1 MPGGTTD
8 DNGVSSTVS
17 LNGLQI
23 KLCRYFCEQKGLS
36 SSDALNKLELKL
48 PNTLL

>member
-8 DNGVSSTVS
+8 KNGVSSTGS
-17 LNGLQI
+17 LDGLQI
-23 KLCRYFCEQKGLS
+23 TLCRYFCEQKGLGN
-36 SSDALNKLELKL
+36 SDLLNKLELKL